1 MTTRGSWFTVAE
13 FILLGMTPGL
23 IGCTS
28 DTLTSPERS
37 AEELAPNSAIKE
49 KLLRPQPASES
60 TLNNPTGG
68 VPIQS
73 RPATLKPRW
82 VVSKPGNTRFH
93 KGVSRDQIVVKFK
106 DGIAVRLNPI
116 TSGSKPDLILMPPL
130 MTPDRRARMQRQ
142 KLSDDLVQTD
152 LIRIKALLNQ
162 PSVRQVKPLF
172 SRPDIT
178 LQAERHEAEAKTGQ
192 EHADLGNYFLVKLKA
207 DTHGEFLVDELNAI
221 SSVELAYLAPIPVL
235 TQPTIT
241 GPTTPNPPCLE
252 NFLDCLPHFPSHE
265 VNQGYRN
272 PAPDGIDALY
282 AGTVPGGNGT
292 GTFFVDIEYGW
303 NTEHED
309 LPKPAFGPNT
319 SFPFSSYGVHSTD
332 NWQIQHGTAVLG
344 EIIAKPSYSA
354 FPGIPSFGATGI
366 AYQAQYGLISP
377 IFFDISWGDFPEDPG
392 RFEFNPAE
400 AINLA
405 ASRLTPGNVILIE
418 IGRLLRV
425 EVPVP
430 HHRSVS
436 NMETTEADC
445 IIEDDVVLFLPLE
458 DIPAVFDAIQLAT
471 SRGIH
476 VVEPAANG
484 GLNLDHSTFEGKYD
498 RNTRDSGAIMVGA
511 SNDHRSPKCNTNRG
525 SRVDVHAWGQDVWT
539 TGTFN
544 GSVDLEDSHRSYT
557 NFSATSAAAPI
568 IAGAVLSIE
577 GARRVA
583 GRPPLSP
590 LPMRNLLRSTGTPQ
604 EELELGQIGPQP
616 DLRRAIPFALL
627 ECFLCP

>member
-1 MTTRGSWFTVAE
+1 MTTRGSWFTVAG
-13 FILLGMTPGL
+13 FALLGMTTGL
-23 IGCTS
+23 IGCAS
-28 DTLTSPERS
+28 DVLTSPARS
-37 AEELAPNSAIKE
+37 AEGLSPDSAVKE
-49 KLLRPQPASES
+49 KLLRPQTASDS

-82 VVSKPGNTRFH
+82 VVSKPVKTRFH

-106 DGIAVRLNPI
+106 DGIAVRLNP
-116 TSGSKPDLILMPPL
+116 TTFGSKPDLILMPPL
-130 MTPDRRARMQRQ
+130 MTPDRRTRMQRQ

-162 PSVRQVKPLF
+162 PSVRRVKPLF
-172 SRPDIT
+172 SRPDT
-178 LQAERHEAEAKTGQ
+178 ALQAERQEAESKTGQ

-207 DTHGEFLVDELNAI
+207 GTQGEFLVDELNAI
-221 SSVELAYLAPIPVL
+221 SSVELADLAPIPVL

-241 GPTTPNPPCLE
+241 GPTTPTPPCLE
-252 NFLDCLPHFPSHE
+252 NFLDCLPHYPSHE
-265 VNQGYRN
+265 VNQAYRN
-272 PAPDGIDALY
+272 PAPDGIDALF
-282 AGTVPGGNGT
+282 AKTVPGGNGT

-309 LPKPAFGPNT
+309 LPKPAFGPRT
-319 SFPFSSYGVHSTD
+319 FSLSSPYGVHSTD
-332 NWQIQHGTAVLG
+332 SLEIQHGTAVLG
-344 EIIAKPSYSA
+344 AIVAKPSY
-354 FPGIPSFGATGI
+354 GIIPVPSFGATGI
-366 AYQAQYGLISP
+366 AYQAQYGLISAQ
-377 IFFDISWGDFPEDPG
+377 IFDISWEDFPEVRPG
-392 RFEFNPAE
+392 VEFNPAE
-400 AINLA
+400 AINRA

-418 IGRLLRV
+418 IGRLLQV

-430 HHRSVS
+430 RHLSVS
-436 NMETTEADC
+436 NMETTEGDC
-445 IIEDDVVLFLPLE
+445 IIADDLELFLPLE

-476 VVEPAANG
+476 VVEPAATG

-498 RNTRDSGAIMVGA
+498 RNTHDSGAIMVGA
-511 SNDHRSPKCNTNRG
+511 SNTQRSPKCETNRG
-525 SRVDVHAWGQDVWT
+525 SRVDVHAWGHDVWT

-557 NFSATSAAAPI
+557 NFSGTSAAAPI

-577 GARRVA
+577 GARRAA

-590 LPMRNLLRSTGTPQ
+590 LAMRNLLLFSGTPQ
-604 EELELGQIGPQP
+604 EEPELGQIGPQP
-616 DLRRAIPFALL
+616 DLRRAIPLALN